1 MTKPAL
7 GGGVT
12 LAHVEAAT
20 VLQREFRA
28 RKRRMTP
35 TEGRGPK
42 AIHAQAQKLM
52 KSSNYEE
59 AAKQL
64 FHAFNLEH
72 DAREAAEKRA
82 EEAEKRLRDNPAK

>member
-1 MTKPAL
+1 MRRGVAEGPRLRDGLRQDLHL
-7 GGGVT
+7 GHRPPPRQT
-12 LAHVEAAT
+12 L
-20 VLQREFRA
+20 
-28 RKRRMTP
+28 
-35 TEGRGPK
+35 
-42 AIHAQAQKLM
+42 IHAQAQKLM